1 MCGDLLAATALALT
15 LQSHGDTGFGVAAL
29 MLAGTL
35 PLVALGPIGGRIA
48 DRFDSRRIL
57 VTVSLCQA
65 VICVVLA
72 NTSHTVV
79 IVGLVGLLAV
89 GAAIE
94 SPTLSA
100 LTPSMV
106 GRENLG
112 RAAAIGQ
119 TATSIGML
127 IGPAIGGVLLGA
139 FGTRVPLLIDAV
151 SFGAIAIA
159 GFVLRTRRGG
169 KAVAKP
175 APADGVQANA
185 DAAPAWRFR
194 DDRLVVTL
202 ATAFAVVLGAVSLV
216 MVSEIFFVRETLGS
230 SAGMYGVITATWT
243 GGVMLGAWP
252 WSRIKGS
259 DERLVTV
266 LLAALAGCSAML
278 ALCAGVWTVALLVP
292 LYLMGGIFNAA
303 LNVITGIV
311 LGRRV
316 PQAVRGRAF
325 GTFGSIANGATL
337 IGYVMAGP
345 LLLVLTPRSLI
356 AGAGLLSLGVA
367 LAFLVPVLVK
377 GYKGVPCSSTAVS
390 YGGE

>member
-1 MCGDLLAATALALT
+1 M
-15 LQSHGDTGFGVAAL
+15 
-29 MLAGTL
+29 
-35 PLVALGPIGGRIA
+35 
-48 DRFDSRRIL
+48 
-57 VTVSLCQA
+57 
-65 VICVVLA
+65 
-72 NTSHTVV
+72 
-79 IVGLVGLLAV
+79 VGLVGLLAV

-94 SPTLSA
+94 SPTLAA

-112 RAAAIGQ
+112 KAAAIGQ

-127 IGPAIGGVLLGA
+127 LGPAIGGFLLGA
-139 FGTRVPLLIDAV
+139 FGTTVPLYIDAV
-151 SFGAIAIA
+151 SFVAIAIA
-159 GFVLRTRRGG
+159 GFALRTRRGG
-169 KAVAKP
+169 RTVAKP
-175 APADGVQANA
+175 AAADGVQANA

-194 DDRLVVTL
+194 DDRLIVTL

-230 SAGMYGVITATWT
+230 TAAMYGVITATWT

-259 DERLVTV
+259 DERLVIV
-266 LLAALAGCSAML
+266 LLAALVGCSAVL

-292 LYLMGGIFNAA
+292 LYLVGGFFNAA

-316 PQAVRGRAF
+316 PSAVRGRAF
-325 GTFGSIANGATL
+325 GIFGSIANGASL
-337 IGYVMAGP
+337 IGYVIAGP
-345 LLLVLTPRSLI
+345 LLQVLTPRALI
-356 AGAGLLSLGVA
+356 AGAGLLSLAVA
-367 LAFLVPVLVK
+367 LAFLVPTLVR
-377 GYKGVPCSSTAVS
+377 GLKGVRSSSTAVS